1 MENSDLKISVAKF
14 GYKTSLITAILTIIT
29 FAIAVMT
36 PPLSGPFCKA
46 DCFQYPF
53 TDIASRFPRDY
64 YWMYFAMVLMIAY
77 LIMMISVHQTVENE
91 KKHLSLISV
100 SFAVMST
107 MILFA
112 DYFIQVSVIQ
122 PSILAGETDGIS
134 ILSQFNPH
142 GIFIVLEEIGFLFM
156 NISFFCLIPIFSNQ
170 NSNQKAIKWTSI
182 IGFSLTIIAFI
193 LISLTHG
200 INREYRFEV
209 AVISIVWL
217 ELIVLGFLYARYF
230 KNNLKSINVSN

>member
-1 MENSDLKISVAKF
+1 MENTELINNVSKF
-14 GYKTSLITAILTIIT
+14 GYKMSLFTAFLTIIT

-64 YWMYFAMVLMIAY
+64 YWMYFAMILMIAY
-77 LIMMISVHQTVENE
+77 LIMMITIHQTVANE
-91 KKHLSLISV
+91 KKHISLISV
-100 SFAVMST
+100 SFAIMST
-107 MILFA
+107 MILFT

-156 NISFFCLIPIFSNQ
+156 IISFFALVPVFSNKS
-170 NSNQKAIKWTSI
+170 SNQKAIKWTSV
-182 IGFSLTIIAFI
+182 IGFVLTTFSLV
-193 LISLTHG
+193 LISFMHG

-209 AVISIVWL
+209 AVISINGL
-217 ELIVLGFLYARYF
+217 
-230 KNNLKSINVSN
+230 N

>member
-1 MENSDLKISVAKF
+1 MEKNISKF
-14 GYKTSLITAILTIIT
+14 GYKVSLITAILTIVT

-64 YWMYFAMVLMIAY
+64 YWMYFAMILMIVY
-77 LIMMISVHQTVENE
+77 LIMMITIHQTVANE
-91 KKHLSLISV
+91 KKHFSLISV
-100 SFAVMST
+100 SFAIITT
-107 MILFA
+107 MILFI

-134 ILSQFNPH
+134 ILSQFNLH
-142 GIFIVLEEIGFLFM
+142 GIFIVLEEIGFLF
-156 NISFFCLIPIFSNQ
+156 IILSLFALVPVFSDK

-182 IGFSLTIIAFI
+182 IGFALTIISFI
-193 LISLTHG
+193 LISLMYG
-200 INREYRFEV
+200 IKREYRFEV
-209 AVISIVWL
+209 AVISITWL
-217 ELIVLGFLYARYF
+217 ELIVLGFLFARYF
-230 KNNLKSINVSN
+230 KNKTKKI

>member
-1 MENSDLKISVAKF
+1 METTEIQKNILSFGRSISI
-14 GYKTSLITAILTIIT
+14 ITAILTIIT

-53 TDIASRFPRDY
+53 TDILSRFPRDY
-64 YWMYFAMVLMIAY
+64 YWMYFAMILMLLYLSMMIA
-77 LIMMISVHQTVENE
+77 IHQTVTKE
-91 KKHLSLISV
+91 KKHFSLISV
-100 SFAVMST
+100 SFGIMAT
-107 MILFA
+107 LILFT

-122 PSILAGETDGIS
+122 PSLLAGETDGIS

-156 NISFFCLIPIFSNQ
+156 VISFFCLTPTFSSN
-170 NSNQKAIKWTSI
+170 NANQKAIKWTSI
-182 IGFSLTIIAFI
+182 IALTLTIFSFI
-193 LISLTHG
+193 IISIIHG

-209 AVISIVWL
+209 AVISVTWI
-217 ELIVLGFLYARYF
+217 ELIIISLLYARHF
-230 KNNLKSINVSN
+230 KLLTMLNKK